1 MVLFHKNVFVRE
13 WTRRMVFP
21 LHLILPSIRP
31 IAYTLIAGMRAIHLL
46 LEQNEIPFR
55 PYHAYIIDKNY
66 RFLCHFYGNESFTCE
81 SLLLRLY
88 SEQYI
93 TISYWNRMN
102 KIWYQLYHYVFF
114 SHFIFI
120 YETDFQ
126 SVINHYHYC
135 LIVDGPSHRSRG
147 NISAFQNCRHS
158 LPFYAFK
165 RINS

>member
-1 MVLFHKNVFVRE
+1 MWSGGLLSSFHFVGTSERTTAYTFCYVNDIWIPERLKGREMVLFHKNVFVRE

-102 KIWYQLYHYVFF
+102 KIWY
-114 SHFIFI
+114 
-120 YETDFQ
+120 
-126 SVINHYHYC
+126 
-135 LIVDGPSHRSRG
+135 
-147 NISAFQNCRHS
+147 
-158 LPFYAFK
+158 
-165 RINS
+165 